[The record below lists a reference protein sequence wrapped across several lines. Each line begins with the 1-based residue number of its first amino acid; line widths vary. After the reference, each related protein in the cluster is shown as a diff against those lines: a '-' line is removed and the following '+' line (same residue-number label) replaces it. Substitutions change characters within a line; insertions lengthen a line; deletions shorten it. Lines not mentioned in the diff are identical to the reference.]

1 MSEGAAAIY
10 RIAELTAPEVAGRI
24 GAGAVILLPFGSLET
39 HGPQSP
45 MGDFLLAESISDSIA
60 EAAGGLGADV
70 LVLPAIPFG
79 GEDFFAGVPGGI
91 SLSTPVLQA
100 IIEQAVAALAR
111 NGVRHVVFVNGH
123 AGSIPAIEAASR
135 SIRRSR
141 GLVIPTLHLWRVAGA
156 LHEEL
161 GGNPD
166 SLGHGGDPVWSVA
179 RYLAPELCHPDR
191 ARPRIGEPTFLGLAV
206 TGFGTVR
213 CAGVE
218 FAAPIEVEEIA
229 PGGVACADSRE
240 GSAELGGR
248 IVTRLVE
255 AGAAMVLQLKKHM
268 P

>member
-1 MSEGAAAIY
+1 MSGSAPIF
-10 RIAELTAPEVAGRI
+10 RIAELTAQEVAGRI
-24 GAGAVILLPFGSLET
+24 GAGATVILPLGSLET
-39 HGPQSP
+39 HGPQAP
-45 MGDFLLAESISDSIA
+45 MGDFMLAESISDSIA
-60 EAAGGLGADV
+60 EAAGSLGADV

-100 IIEQAVAALAR
+100 IIEQAVVALHR
-111 NGVRHVVFVNGH
+111 NGVRHILFVNGH

-135 SIRRSR
+135 SLRRSHD
-141 GLVIPTLHLWRVAGA
+141 LIIPTLHLWRVATA

-161 GGNPD
+161 GGHPD

-179 RYLAPELCHPDR
+179 RYLAPGLCHPER
-191 ARPRIGEPTFLGLAV
+191 ARPRIGEPTFLGLRV

-213 CAGVE
+213 CAGVD

-240 GSAELGGR
+240 GSPELGAR

-255 AGAAMVLQLKKHM
+255 AGAEMVLQLKKHL